1 MRTFPYQSSYEIG
14 NLALALAPALTP
26 EGIVETPSFFT
37 GFAAQPQIL
46 ARGLLVL
53 ADISA
58 TRYFKYVPV
67 TLRDPVLTAQGDR
80 LRAECFSACNGVY
93 ARLDLLQAGFDG
105 EIGYGTTNVDIGLD
119 LRKALTQVKQSDKL
133 HVDIGGDGLATT
145 HYNHA
150 SENNESPKAGNTNYD
165 QSSIQHSNIFMAKSQ
180 AISNNPGQTV
190 IERPVKM
197 PDRWVRAL
205 GNAAEIHKGMEAG
218 FTLKGPHAQA
228 FIATLPPVTGKSQA
242 GWLAPTR
249 MGAKLSP
256 AKTPGAVFVSGLHR
270 LSALKRIM
278 TNITAVTFY
287 RPANAEPGAAMIVV
301 EMQNCRITISL
312 TAEAW
317 HGYSGEGALL
327 TSLAHQDLL
336 EDSEIIGKK
345 LTFNAIIDV
354 LKMAQTWNMDT
365 TRAEDALA
373 LLAVSGKLGYDAFDN
388 AYFHRELPD
397 DPDRILKDNPRL
409 VAAQKLVEAVNKTGD
424 LTWTVPSGDVDYRVI
439 YDPDNGVEKCTCAW
453 YLKHLN
459 KRGPCKHILAV
470 QLKED
475 DF

>member
-1 MRTFPYQSSYEIG
+1 MRGFAYQSAYESG

-26 EGIVETPSFFT
+26 EGIVENPSFFK
-37 GFAAQPQIL
+37 GFAVKPQVL

-58 TRYFKYVPV
+58 TRYFKFVPV

-93 ARLDLLQAGFDG
+93 ARLDLLQPGFDG

-119 LRKALTQVKQSDKL
+119 LRKALTQVKQGDKL
-133 HVDIGGDGLATT
+133 HVDIGNDGLSTT
-145 HYNHA
+145 HFKKT
-150 SENNESPKAGNTNYD
+150 SNTIN
-165 QSSIQHSNIFMAKSQ
+165 MGEA
-180 AISNNPGQTV
+180 V

-197 PDRWVRAL
+197 PDRWIRAL
-205 GNAAEIHKGMEAG
+205 GNAAEIHRGMEVG
-218 FTLKGPHAQA
+218 FTLKGPQAQA
-228 FIATLPPVTGKSQA
+228 FIASLPPVTGKSQA
-242 GWLAPTR
+242 GFLTPTR

-256 AKTPGAVFVSGLHR
+256 SQAPGAVFVSGLHR
-270 LSALKRIM
+270 LSALKRVM

-287 RPANAEPGAAMIVV
+287 KPADAEPGAAMVV
-301 EMQNCRITISL
+301 AELPHCRITLSL

-327 TSLAHQDLL
+327 TSLAHPDLL
-336 EDSEIIGKK
+336 EASEQVGKK
-345 LTFNAIIDV
+345 LSFNAIINV
-354 LKMAQTWNMDT
+354 IEMAKTWNMNTDK
-365 TRAEDALA
+365 AQDALT
-373 LLAVSGKLGYDAFDN
+373 LLAVSGKLGYDSYDN

-409 VAAQKLVEAVNKTGD
+409 IAAQKLVETAIKTGNNK
-424 LTWTVPSGDVDYRVI
+424 WTVPSSNVEYRVI
-439 YDPDNGVEKCTCAW
+439 YDPDNNIEKCTCAW

-470 QLKED
+470 QLVEGD
-475 DF
+475 LFA